1 MPNFTPEEQE
11 VLKQYVTST
20 DREVYAITGMS
31 GIVGAAYARYS
42 RSKLGFR
49 EMLLQEFMK
58 DGEKIDYKHAD
69 ELIERVLIAYGDD
82 SVGELEGAHVSF
94 ENISILA
101 TKEIE
106 DRRIGGSPL
115 EKSTRYVFFDEKD
128 EEGKYKYVREP
139 KIMASPFAKEY
150 EEIMDFI
157 FDSYSSLIAPMQ
169 EFYKKRSPLEQAS
182 YDILG
187 TGQKQKYGDLTE
199 EKDQKA
205 FRITYNM
212 DIRTKACDSLRCLLP
227 VSTKTN
233 MGVFGNGRFFQYLI
247 SHLLTSDLDEVRQI
261 GAQTF
266 EALSEVIKQYVRR
279 AKLKEYSQKIE
290 IEMKSLTKN
299 IFGFLP
305 LVSSE
310 KVTLVPMELRNTEDY
325 LITHMLYPFT
335 RHSFAQV
342 HEVVKYLSPEQ
353 KEKIKEI
360 YVGERQTRRDRPGRA
375 FEAGYTYTFDMLTD
389 FGSYKDIMRHRMNT
403 QLRQPFS
410 PIHGMELPSD
420 LVEAGFADLAM
431 KCHEKVLNFY
441 NKAYPVV
448 GDAASYVALHGSRVR
463 WLIGFNDREAMHLLE
478 LRTVPQ
484 GHPQYRRIA
493 QLMHNEIAKV
503 RPWRANIMK
512 FVDHNDYSSARGD
525 SEAKQRIK
533 EKQLDEKYGHTP
545 TESNQ

>member
-1 MPNFTPEEQE
+1 MPNFTPEEKE
-11 VLKQYVTST
+11 VLKPYVTST
-20 DREVYAITGMS
+20 EREVYAITGMN

-49 EMLLQEFMK
+49 EMLLEEFMK

-128 EEGKYKYVREP
+128 ENGKYKYVREP

-150 EEIMDFI
+150 EETMDFI
-157 FDSYSSLIAPMQ
+157 FDTYAALIAPMQ
-169 EFYKKRSPLEQAS
+169 EFYKKRLPLETAA
-182 YDILG
+182 YAILG
-187 TGQKQKYGDLTE
+187 SGQKQKYNELKE

-227 VSTKTN
+227 ISTKTN
-233 MGVFGNGRFFQYLI
+233 MGVFGNGRFYQYLI
-247 SHLLTSDLDEVRQI
+247 SHLISSDLEEVKQI
-261 GAQTF
+261 GQETF
-266 EALSEVIKQYVRR
+266 EALTDVIKQYVRR
-279 AKLKEYSQKIE
+279 AKVKEYNQKIDA
-290 IEMKSLTKN
+290 EMKSLAKN

-305 LVSSE
+305 FGLTE
-310 KVTLVPMELRNTEDY
+310 KVHLVPMELRDTEDY
-325 LITHMLYPFT
+325 LVAHMLYPFT
-335 RHSFAQV
+335 RHSFSQV
-342 HEVVKYLSPEQ
+342 YEVVKHLTPEQ
-353 KEKIKEI
+353 KERIKTT
-360 YVGERQTRRDRPGRA
+360 YVGDRSTRRDRPGRA
-375 FEAGYTYTFDMLTD
+375 FEPGYTYTFDMLTD

-410 PIHGMELPSD
+410 PIHCMELPND
-420 LVEAGFADLAM
+420 LIEAGFSPQALE
-431 KCHEKVLNFY
+431 CHEKVLNFY
-441 NKAYPVV
+441 NKAYPVI

-478 LRTVPQ
+478 IRTVPQ
-484 GHPQYRRIA
+484 GHPQYRKVA
-493 QLMHNEIAKV
+493 QLMHDQIAKV
-503 RPWRANIMK
+503 NPWRASIMK

-533 EKQLDEKYGHTP
+533 EQQLDEKYGHSP
-545 TESNQ
+545 TTADK